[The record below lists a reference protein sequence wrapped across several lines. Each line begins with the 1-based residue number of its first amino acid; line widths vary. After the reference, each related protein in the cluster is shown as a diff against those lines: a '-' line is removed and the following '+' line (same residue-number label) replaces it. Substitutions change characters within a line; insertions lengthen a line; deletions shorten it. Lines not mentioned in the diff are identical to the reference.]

1 MGFCRRTRRDSA
13 ALGMPPFAE
22 KFEEQT
28 SILEIQ
34 RYIDD
39 LRQVVD
45 PSWKPSADASAEGAA
60 SLAIEPESPKQR
72 LQRQLSRGKDGLS
85 RVKDSAK
92 KKAEVRTL
100 PTSSRAP
107 TRARSSDAIW
117 LPYLH
122 PWGQFL
128 ASRSMPCV
136 QRCQTTAG
144 QTH

>member
-1 MGFCRRTRRDSA
+1 M
-13 ALGMPPFAE
+13 GMPPFAE

-45 PSWKPSADASAEGAA
+45 PSWKPSGDTSAEGAA

-100 PTSSRAP
+100 PTSSDP
-107 TRARSSDAIW
+107 DSCAIK
-117 LPYLH
+117 
-122 PWGQFL
+122 
-128 ASRSMPCV
+128 
-136 QRCQTTAG
+136 
-144 QTH
+144 

>member
-1 MGFCRRTRRDSA
+1 
-13 ALGMPPFAE
+13 MPPFAE

-72 LQRQLSRGKDGLS
+72 LQRQLSR
-85 RVKDSAK
+85 VKDSAK

-107 TRARSSDAIW
+107 TRARLSDAIW